1 MYLPTAP
8 ARREVRSPFLLSLL
22 LAAGIGTTPVS
33 LADGTPAGPDAATA
47 ALIERLGLV
56 EAPQPVRERSGWAP
70 PKVVLIRATTA
81 ERIAA
86 LQAVAPGVKFVQ
98 AADDAES
105 ARLAAAADVAMG
117 FCSGDLLAAGERIRW
132 VQVWSAGVERCV
144 SAPGLRERDIMLTNM
159 QRVAGPVMAEHVLAM
174 IFAFAR
180 GLEFYVPERMARRW
194 TEQPPPP
201 TRLMSIEGKT
211 LLVVGLGGIGTE
223 VARRA
228 SALGMTVNAIRASGR
243 EGPPFVKYVGLPG
256 ELHALAAAADFIV
269 NTTPL
274 TPETRNLY
282 DAKFFD
288 AAKPGA
294 YFINVGRGQ
303 SVVQKDLVAALRSG
317 RLAGAGLDVTEPE
330 PLPPD
335 DPLWTFG
342 NVILTPHVSAAS
354 DLGDAARF
362 AIARE
367 NLRRYVAGERML
379 SVVDVTRGY

>member
-1 MYLPTAP
+1 MRKFMPPTH
-8 ARREVRSPFLLSLL
+8 RSVSSMVPL
-22 LAAGIGTTPVS
+22 LALLGGLIAFQTSSAKPVS
-33 LADGTPAGPDAATA
+33 PAAPDEATA
-47 ALIERLGLV
+47 TLIQHLGLIES
-56 EAPQPVRERSGWAP
+56 ATPVRERAGWGP
-70 PKVVLIRATTA
+70 PKVVLVRTMTP
-81 ERIAA
+81 ERLA
-86 LQAVAPGVKFVQ
+86 LLQEVAPGVNFVQ
-98 AADDAES
+98 AANDVEAT
-105 ARLAAAADVAMG
+105 RLAGNADVVMG

-144 SAPGLRERDIMLTNM
+144 SAPGLRERNILLTNM

-174 IFAFAR
+174 MFAFAR

-194 TEQPPPP
+194 TEQPPLP

-228 SALGMTVNAIRASGR
+228 SALGMTVDAIRASGR
-243 EGPPFVKYVGLPG
+243 EGPPFVRYVGLPT
-256 ELHALAAAADFIV
+256 ELHALAAKADFIV

-303 SVVQKDLVAALRSG
+303 SVVQRDLVAALRSG

-342 NVILTPHVSAAS
+342 NVILTPHVSAVS

-362 AIARE
+362 AVARE
-367 NLRRYVAGERML
+367 NLRRYVAGDRML
-379 SVVDVTRGY
+379 SVVDVNKGY